1 MKIPFFFPFILIS
14 SLYFI
19 VSSFPSACMQGVVP
33 YLSFVLLF
41 IHFLP
46 HLGDVPYLLV
56 ILLFINFL
64 YIFFFLISNA
74 LVNISSLVYNMSSIS
89 SRLFLFYSLFSFFV
103 LNVLIIDV
111 FFKYNFPIFLI

>member
-1 MKIPFFFPFILIS
+1 
-14 SLYFI
+14 
-19 VSSFPSACMQGVVP
+19 MQGVVP